1 MFRIESFLCSIL
13 IKAINITTNI
23 YLYTFPTPQ
32 SNFKAS
38 AKLTLI
44 KGILQHQKLKSWG
57 GGSTRQ
63 RKLPETPYST
73 LGNLTKFLT
82 NGKNMKEFCRPRSFH
97 SARFFSALNSV
108 FFASIHTNKF
118 AQWKTGFRSSFICSF
133 NESIIRIIY

>member
-57 GGSTRQ
+57 GGQ
-63 RKLPETPYST
+63 LD
-73 LGNLTKFLT
+73 
-82 NGKNMKEFCRPRSFH
+82 
-97 SARFFSALNSV
+97 
-108 FFASIHTNKF
+108 
-118 AQWKTGFRSSFICSF
+118 
-133 NESIIRIIY
+133 NESSLKPHIPPLVILQSS